1 MEPVVMRRFPV
12 FSVLFLVIPFIELWL
27 LIKVGSAIGALATIL
42 LLILSGFLGM
52 YLLRRPGLS
61 TLAKLQRD
69 MQAGQRPAKSLLE
82 GMMMLLGGLLFIIPG
97 FFTDIIGLILL
108 LPPTRYLLVK
118 FLLKN
123 GAGYQYTSTPRSSS
137 ADIEGE
143 VIRRTDDTKNSL
155 DRP

>member
-1 MEPVVMRRFPV
+1 MRRFPV

-52 YLLRRPGLS
+52 YLLRHQGLS
-61 TLAKLQRD
+61 TLAKFQRD
-69 MQAGQRPAKSLLE
+69 VQAGQRPAKSLLE

-123 GAGYQYTSTPRSSS
+123 GVVSVGGYQPTSAPRSSG

>member
-1 MEPVVMRRFPV
+1 MRRFPV

-27 LIKVGSAIGALATIL
+27 LIKVGSAIGALATLL

-52 YLLRRPGLS
+52 YLLRHQGLA
-61 TLAKLQRD
+61 TLAKFQRD

-118 FLLKN
+118 LLLKN
-123 GAGYQYTSTPRSSS
+123 GVVSVAGYQHTQTSRSSS

-143 VIRRTDDTKNSL
+143 VIRSTDDTKNSL

>member
-1 MEPVVMRRFPV
+1 MRRFPV

-52 YLLRRPGLS
+52 YLLRHQGLA
-61 TLAKLQRD
+61 TLAKFQRD
-69 MQAGQRPAKSLLE
+69 VQAGQRPAKSLLD

-97 FFTDIIGLILL
+97 FFTDLVGLILL

-118 FLLKN
+118 FMLKN
-123 GAGYQYTSTPRSSS
+123 GVVSVGGGYQHTSAPRSSGT
-137 ADIEGE
+137 DIEGE
-143 VIRRTDDTKNSL
+143 VIRRTDDIKNSL

>member
-1 MEPVVMRRFPV
+1 MRRFPV

-42 LLILSGFLGM
+42 LLMLSGFLGM
-52 YLLRRPGLS
+52 YLLRHQGLS
-61 TLAKLQRD
+61 TLAKFQRD

-82 GMMMLLGGLLFIIPG
+82 GMMLLLGGLLFIIPG

-123 GAGYQYTSTPRSSS
+123 GAGYQYTSTPRSSG

-143 VIRRTDDTKNSL
+143 VIRRVDDTKNSL

>member
-1 MEPVVMRRFPV
+1 MRRFPL
-12 FSVLFLVIPFIELWL
+12 FPVLFLVIPFIELWL

-42 LLILSGFLGM
+42 LLILSGFFGM
-52 YLLRRPGLS
+52 YLLRHQGLS
-61 TLAKLQRD
+61 TLAKFQRD
-69 MQAGQRPAKSLLE
+69 MQAGQRPAQALLE
-82 GMMMLLGGLLFIIPG
+82 GSMMLLGGLLFIIPG
-97 FFTDIIGLILL
+97 FFTDIVGLILL

-123 GAGYQYTSTPRSSS
+123 GVVSVSGYQHTSASRSSS

-143 VIRRTDDTKNSL
+143 VIRRVDDTKNSF

>member
-1 MEPVVMRRFPV
+1 MRRFPM

-52 YLLRRPGLS
+52 YLLRHQGLS
-61 TLAKLQRD
+61 TLAKFQRD

-82 GMMMLLGGLLFIIPG
+82 GTMILLGGLLFIIPG

-123 GAGYQYTSTPRSSS
+123 SVVSVAGYQHTQTSRSSG

-143 VIRRTDDTKNSL
+143 VIRRTDTTKNSL
-155 DRP
+155 DCP